1 MRLGVVGRF
10 VFGAAAVL
18 FGVVALMWHDAQT
31 WQSMYRILNLPFGMT
46 IGSVLMVAQIAGGIA
61 LPFPRT
67 MRAGSIVLGI
77 VYSLFAL
84 TCIAG
89 IVAAPSEYG
98 VYESFCEPLSL
109 VCGAIAV
116 YAATETDASKAA
128 LLARAARIGLGIC
141 AVAFTGSQIVYF
153 HLTAGLVPAW
163 IPPNQNFWAALTTIA
178 FGLAAIAMLID
189 RYAQLA
195 MRLMSVMLALFGLLV
210 WVPMLIGNPQRH
222 FNWSEFA
229 LNYLIA
235 GAAWAVSE
243 VSRERLLA
251 PGARLGKHVSV

>member
-1 MRLGVVGRF
+1 MGVLGRV

-31 WQSMYRILNLPFGMT
+31 WQSMYRILALPFGMT
-46 IGSVLMVAQIAGGIA
+46 IGGVLMIAQIAGGLA

-67 MRAGSIVLGI
+67 MRAASIVLGV
-77 VYSLFAL
+77 VYALFAL

-98 VYESFCEPLSL
+98 VYESFCEPFSL

-116 YAATETDASKAA
+116 YTMTEPNASTAAV
-128 LLARAARIGLGIC
+128 LARAARLGLGLC
-141 AVAFTGSQIVYF
+141 AASFTISQIVYF

-178 FGLAAIAMLID
+178 FGLAAVAMLID

-195 MRLMSVMLALFGLLV
+195 MRLMSVMLGLFGLLV
-210 WVPMLIGNPQRH
+210 WVPLLIGNPQRH

-235 GAAWAVSE
+235 GAAWTVSE
-243 VSRERLLA
+243 VAARKRLLA
-251 PGARLGKHVSV
+251 PGASLGTQVSV